1 MQPTHG
7 TIVNIYIFYELG
19 AYSSNDNDPTLKSC
33 LFGAVTLTKNAD
45 IDNYRYSGYGIGFG
59 RRAGFSFPSIGFGQ
73 NILILGA
80 DMSSSTHIDNR
91 KSADTRIRTYT
102 NHRKKLFN

>member
-45 IDNYRYSGYGIGFG
+45 IDNYRYSGYGIEFG
-59 RRAGFSFPSIGFGQ
+59 RRSGFFISDHWIWSKYINSWSRHEFFYSY
-73 NILILGA
+73 
-80 DMSSSTHIDNR
+80 R
-91 KSADTRIRTYT
+91 
-102 NHRKKLFN
+102 